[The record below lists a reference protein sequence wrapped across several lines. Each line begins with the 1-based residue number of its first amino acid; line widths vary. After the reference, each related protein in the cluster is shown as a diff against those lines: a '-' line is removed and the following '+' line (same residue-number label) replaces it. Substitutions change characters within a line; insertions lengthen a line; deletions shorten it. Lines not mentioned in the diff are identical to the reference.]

1 MPAIRRSARPED
13 PVFLPFGLRP
23 GRTRLAPGCLLA
35 VALMASPAA
44 AQAGDDDF
52 KVRLLRD
59 GTELEMVGAVS
70 AASAAEVARML
81 DQNPRVTVLQLTS
94 EGGEMGAAFRL
105 QKKVHDRSLTTYVP
119 SICVSAC
126 TLIFLA
132 GRERFMAPEARLGF
146 HQAIFI
152 PQTSASQ
159 GGDATKS
166 NQEMKA
172 WMLQQGVAAP
182 FVDHVM
188 ATPNESVWLPTADE
202 MLKAHVVTGVTSG
215 ARFADPSYG
224 RGSPVVIDQTM
235 FNTPLLR
242 AMKKADPDNYERM
255 RNELFQTVQ
264 AGSLDAEDRALN
276 NVHFNLA
283 FKHAAAV
290 AADDAVLAVMKV
302 NTDILEMVNNV
313 DPAFCVGIALGQP
326 LPKDA
331 KGPPMPRDLAERRS
345 AAMAAVFETSVAKPQ
360 AAPVFSDARQIMDN
374 LLREMFRT
382 YGDDWQYLRHPDI
395 DPRRSCAMVIAIE
408 KRMVSIDPADRSTLL
423 RAKLSGMM

>member
-1 MPAIRRSARPED
+1 MHDSRGRSAGRVKRTAGRLLALALLASAAMPAD
-13 PVFLPFGLRP
+13 LR
-23 GRTRLAPGCLLA
+23 G
-35 VALMASPAA
+35 
-44 AQAGDDDF
+44 GDADF

-70 AASAAEVARML
+70 SASAAEVARVL
-81 DQNPRVTVLQLTS
+81 DQNPRLTVLQLTS
-94 EGGEMGAAFRL
+94 EGGEMQAAFRL
-105 QKKVHDRSLTTYVP
+105 QKKVHDRALTTYVP

-132 GRERFMAPEARLGF
+132 GRERYMSPEAKLGF
-146 HQAIFI
+146 HQATFI

-159 GGDATKS
+159 GGDAVKS

-172 WMLQQGVAAP
+172 WMLQQGVAP
-182 FVDHVM
+182 GFVDHVM

-202 MLKAHVVTGVTSG
+202 LLKARVVTAVTSG

-264 AGSLDAEDRALN
+264 AGSLDADDRALN

-302 NTDILEMVNNV
+302 DTDILEMVNNI

-326 LPKDA
+326 LPKEA

-345 AAMAAVFETSVAKPQ
+345 AAMAEVFETSLAKPQ
-360 AAPVFSDARQIMDN
+360 PPPVFSDARQIMDN

-408 KRMVSIDPADRSTLL
+408 KRMVSIDPADRSILL